1 MLKKNVTY
9 ETIKEDSEGQ
19 KIDNFL
25 LKILKNIPKS
35 HIYKILRS
43 GEIRVNKKRVKTG
56 YKLTLGDT
64 VRIPPLSYPAI
75 SKPAKVVASHAQKIL
90 LEQNIVFEDDCLI
103 ALNKPA
109 GIAVHGG
116 SGISLGVIE
125 QFRQLR
131 PDAKFLELV
140 HRIDKD
146 TSGLLLLAKKRS
158 ALVAMHELIRKK
170 RLHKKYLVMVAGSWQ
185 KKQLTVDLDLVEQKN
200 HDGLKKVSVAKT
212 IDVHVKTK
220 QSKSIFF
227 LKRRYTDF
235 SMLEVKL
242 ITGRTHQIRVHL
254 AHLGFPILGDEKYG
268 NFELNKTLR
277 SKGVKRMFLHAMELG
292 FTHPILEKNILLNA
306 PVPDSFTALEES
318 AT

>member
-1 MLKKNVTY
+1 
-9 ETIKEDSEGQ
+9 
-19 KIDNFL
+19 
-25 LKILKNIPKS
+25 
-35 HIYKILRS
+35 
-43 GEIRVNKKRVKTG
+43 
-56 YKLTLGDT
+56 
-64 VRIPPLSYPAI
+64 
-75 SKPAKVVASHAQKIL
+75 
-90 LEQNIVFEDDCLI
+90 
-103 ALNKPA
+103 
-109 GIAVHGG
+109 
-116 SGISLGVIE
+116 
-125 QFRQLR
+125 
-131 PDAKFLELV
+131 
-140 HRIDKD
+140 
-146 TSGLLLLAKKRS
+146 
-158 ALVAMHELIRKK
+158 LVAMHELIRKK

-200 HDGLKKVSVAKT
+200 HDGQKKVSVAKT
-212 IDVHVKTK
+212 INDHVKTK

>member
-56 YKLTLGDT
+56 YKLTLGDS

-75 SKPAKVVASHAQKIL
+75 SKTAKVVASHAQKIL

-200 HDGLKKVSVAKT
+200 HDGQKKVSVAKT
-212 IDVHVKTK
+212 INDDVKTK

-292 FTHPILEKNILLNA
+292 FAHPILEKNILLNA

>member
-56 YKLTLGDT
+56 YKLTHGDS

-75 SKPAKVVASHAQKIL
+75 SKPAKVVTSHAQKIL
-90 LEQNIVFEDDCLI
+90 LEQNIVFEDDYLI

-200 HDGLKKVSVAKT
+200 HDGQKKVSVAKT

-318 AT
+318 TT

>member
-1 MLKKNVTY
+1 MLKKNVTF

-56 YKLTLGDT
+56 YKLTLGDS

-75 SKPAKVVASHAQKIL
+75 SKTAKVVASHAQKIL
-90 LEQNIVFEDDCLI
+90 LEQNIVFEDDYLI

-200 HDGLKKVSVAKT
+200 HDGQKKVSVAKT
-212 IDVHVKTK
+212 INDHVKTK